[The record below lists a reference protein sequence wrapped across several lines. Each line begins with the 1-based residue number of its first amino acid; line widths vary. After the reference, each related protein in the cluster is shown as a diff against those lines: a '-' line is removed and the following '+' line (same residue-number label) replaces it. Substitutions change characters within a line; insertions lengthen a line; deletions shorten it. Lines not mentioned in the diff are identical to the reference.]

1 LRAADRRQPT
11 SHNYSELVVADKKM
25 LITNAKIVDVLAGEI
40 KSEDAVRISASG
52 EISELGKSTTLN
64 RSGDGT
70 VIDLD
75 GRYLFP
81 GLISCH
87 SHLSVV
93 FPFSLTDP
101 NEDPALTAFRAAER
115 AHEALASGITT
126 LRSVHEQNQVDL
138 YLRRAAKAGWFQGPR
153 IFGAGR
159 ALSTPDGHGAGSACS
174 YAKDFNGFYKA
185 AIGELDDGADHLKIF
200 ITGGLARAG
209 ERPED
214 PEMTD
219 DEIRGVVKAAEERNS
234 YVVAHA
240 GESAAIQQALRLG
253 VRSFEHGYVMDQATV
268 DAMAAKDVFYSP
280 TLCVTRSESWMREK
294 GFEEASIQNC
304 LAVADR
310 HLASVKLAIGA
321 GIKMTNGTDYPPGDL
336 VDGASAALHELFL
349 MHGAG
354 LSTLKSLQSITTTA
368 ASLIKQEDKLGQI
381 NKGFFGD
388 LIAMRG
394 NPLDDPQNL
403 RELDLVMQGGRVIA
417 NRL

>member
-1 LRAADRRQPT
+1 
-11 SHNYSELVVADKKM
+11 M
-25 LITNAKIVDVLAGEI
+25 LITNAKIVDVVSGEI
-40 KSEDAVRISASG
+40 RSEDAVRVSANG
-52 EISELGKSTTLN
+52 EITELGKSTTLN
-64 RSGDGT
+64 RSADEAL
-70 VIDLD
+70 IDLD

-87 SHLSVV
+87 THLSVV

-101 NEDPALTAFRAAER
+101 NEDPAITAFRAAER
-115 AHEALASGITT
+115 AHDALHSGITT

-138 YLRRAAKAGWFQGPR
+138 YLRRAAVSGWFKGPR

-174 YAKDFNGFYKA
+174 YAKDFDGFYKA

-219 DEIRGVVKAAEERNS
+219 DEIRGVVKAAEERNT

-253 VRSFEHGYVMDQATV
+253 VRSFEHGYIMDQTTV

-310 HLASVKLAIGA
+310 HLASAKLAIKA
-321 GIKMTNGTDYPPGDL
+321 GIKMTNGTDYPPGDK
-336 VDGASAALHELFL
+336 VEGTSAALHELFL

-354 LSTLKSLQSITTTA
+354 LSTLKSLQSITSTA
-368 ASLIKQEDKLGQI
+368 ASLINQKDKLGQI
-381 NKGFFGD
+381 NKGFYGD
-388 LIAMRG
+388 FIAMRG

-403 RELDLVMQGGRVIA
+403 RELDLVMQGGQIVE
-417 NRL
+417 NKL

>member
-1 LRAADRRQPT
+1 VCSSNFRKPTCNNNFKLEASRAKL
-11 SHNYSELVVADKKM
+11 LV
-25 LITNAKIVDVLAGEI
+25 TNAKIVDVLNGEI
-40 KSEDAVRISASG
+40 RTEDALRVSASG
-52 EISELGKSTTLN
+52 EIIELGKSTTLI
-64 RSGDGT
+64 RSGNEEAL
-70 VIDLD
+70 DLD

-115 AHEALASGITT
+115 AHQALDSGITT

-159 ALSTPDGHGAGSACS
+159 ALSTPEGHGAGSACS

-185 AIGELDDGADHLKIF
+185 AIGELDEGADHLKIF

-219 DEIRGVVKAAEERNS
+219 DEIRGVVKAAEERNT

-368 ASLIKQEDKLGQI
+368 ASLIRQEDKLGQI

-388 LIAMRG
+388 FIAMRG

-403 RELDLVMQGGRVIA
+403 RELDLVVQGGRTIA

>member
-1 LRAADRRQPT
+1 MRAADRGQPT
-11 SHNYSELVVADKKM
+11 SHNYLELVVAENKL
-25 LITNAKIVDVLAGEI
+25 LITNAKIVDVFAGEI

-52 EISELGKSTTLN
+52 EITELGKSTTLN
-64 RSGDGT
+64 RSGDEAI
-70 VIDLD
+70 IDLD

-403 RELDLVMQGGRVIA
+403 RELDLIVQGGRVIA

>member
-1 LRAADRRQPT
+1 LRAADRGQPT
-11 SHNYSELVVADKKM
+11 SHNYLELVVAENKL
-25 LITNAKIVDVLAGEI
+25 LITNAKIVDVFAGEI

-52 EISELGKSTTLN
+52 EITELGKSTTLN
-64 RSGDGT
+64 RSGDEAI
-70 VIDLD
+70 IDLD

-403 RELDLVMQGGRVIA
+403 RELDLIVQGGRVIA

>member
-1 LRAADRRQPT
+1 
-11 SHNYSELVVADKKM
+11 M
-25 LITNAKIVDVLAGEI
+25 LITNAKIVDVIAGEI
-40 KSEDAVRISASG
+40 RSEDAVRVLANG
-52 EISELGKSTTLN
+52 EISEIGKSTTLN
-64 RSGDGT
+64 RSNGEN

-115 AHEALASGITT
+115 AHQALDSGITT

-138 YLRRAAKAGWFQGPR
+138 YLRRAAQAGWFQGPR

-219 DEIRGVVKAAEERNS
+219 DEIRGVVKAAEERDT

-310 HLASVKLAIGA
+310 HLASVKLAISA
-321 GIKMTNGTDYPPGDL
+321 GVKMTNGTDYPPGDF
-336 VDGASAALHELFL
+336 VEGTSAALHELFL
-349 MHGAG
+349 MHEAG
-354 LSTLKSLQSITTTA
+354 LTTLKSLQSITSTA

-388 LIAMRG
+388 FIAMRG

-403 RELDLVMQGGRVIA
+403 RELDLIVQGGRVIA

>member
-1 LRAADRRQPT
+1 MRSSNFRKSTCNNNFKLEASRAKL
-11 SHNYSELVVADKKM
+11 LV
-25 LITNAKIVDVLAGEI
+25 TNAKIVDVLNGEI
-40 KSEDAVRISASG
+40 RSEDALRVSASG
-52 EISELGKSTTLN
+52 EITELGKSTTLN
-64 RSGDGT
+64 RSGNEEAL
-70 VIDLD
+70 DLD

-115 AHEALASGITT
+115 AHQALDSGITT

-159 ALSTPDGHGAGSACS
+159 ALSTPEGHGEGSACS
-174 YAKDFNGFYKA
+174 YAKDFDGFYKA
-185 AIGELDDGADHLKIF
+185 AIGELDAGADHLKIF

-219 DEIRGVVKAAEERNS
+219 DEIRGVVKAAEERNT

-388 LIAMRG
+388 FIAMRG

-403 RELDLVMQGGRVIA
+403 RELDLVVQGGRTIA